1 MDTRKRQCIN
11 RRTWKSINVHMI
23 HPNFGHCHLKTPQR
37 LPGDSAENSYNH
49 TSESVTAGRSQVGDL
64 AKLTDLMVISAG
76 RVEEGMDDERGR
88 LVGLGAGYPA
98 AEGEPVES
106 KFTST
111 RPG

>member
-37 LPGDSAENSYNH
+37 LPGDSAENS
-49 TSESVTAGRSQVGDL
+49 
-64 AKLTDLMVISAG
+64 DLMVISAG